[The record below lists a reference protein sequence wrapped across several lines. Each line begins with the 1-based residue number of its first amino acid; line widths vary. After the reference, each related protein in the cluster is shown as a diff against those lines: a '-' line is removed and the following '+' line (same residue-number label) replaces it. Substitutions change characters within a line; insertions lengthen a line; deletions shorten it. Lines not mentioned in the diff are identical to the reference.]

1 MVIGFNALTRM
12 SLRLDIIERQLT
24 QIIQYLQ
31 LIVNYLLNSARPR

>member
-12 SLRLDIIERQLT
+12 NLRLDIIERQLS

-31 LIVNYLLNSARPR
+31 LIVNYLLNSGRPR